1 MYDYVLKNGCIVDGS
16 RGEPYCADLCIRD
29 GRIAEIAPNAGE
41 GIRTIDVSGLVVTPG
56 FIDIHAHSDASPL
69 VGYLVESKLAQGVT
83 TEICGNCG
91 ISLLPTEP
99 GCEAAVQEYF
109 SSELEL
115 PLNGKQI
122 TMPSMP
128 EYVRTVR
135 NSGTALN
142 VGMLVGHGTLRLS
155 VMGFVDR
162 APTAQE
168 LERMKALLDREL
180 SAGAMGMSLGL
191 IYPPSAYG
199 TTDELTELA
208 KVVKKHDAILA
219 VHMRSESVRIFE
231 AVDEMLTV
239 AEKSGVHLEISH
251 LKLIGKPQW
260 GRGEELLRKI
270 RDARS
275 HGIHVTCDQYPYT
288 ASSTALT
295 ALMPN
300 WSHAGGNE
308 EMLRRLC
315 EREGTLCEEM
325 AQEME
330 NRGGP
335 DAILITSTHGS
346 HPEYEGKTVRELAQE
361 FDLSPLDTVVRILIA
376 CKVSVACVFF
386 CINEEDML
394 AIMAEPFVC
403 VGSDGYSFSYD
414 AQYTKTVPHPRSFAT
429 FPQFFQIVRE
439 KQLMPLQ
446 DAVYKATALPAQ
458 ILGLHDR
465 GQLKK
470 GMAADITVWDAKR
483 IASRSTYLDSKLRP
497 VGIPYVFVGGKLA
510 YCEDRTVDFHSGTV
524 LRHR

>member
-1 MYDYVLKNGCIVDGS
+1 MYDYVLKNGWIVDGG
-16 RGEPYCADLCIRD
+16 RGEPYRADLCIRD
-29 GRIAEIAPNAGE
+29 GLIAEITRNAPE
-41 GIRTIDVSGLVVTPG
+41 GKETIDVSGLIVSPG

-69 VGYLVESKLAQGVT
+69 VGYPVESKLAQGVT

-91 ISLLPTEP
+91 ISLLPAEP

-109 SSELEL
+109 SSELEM

-122 TMPSMP
+122 AMPSMGA
-128 EYVRTVR
+128 YADAVRHC
-135 NSGTALN
+135 GTALN

-162 APTAQE
+162 PPAAHE
-168 LERMKALLDREL
+168 MERMKALLDREL

-199 TTDELTELA
+199 TTDELIELV
-208 KVVKKHDAILA
+208 KVVKRHDAVLA
-219 VHMRSESVRIFE
+219 VHMRSESVHIFE
-231 AVDEMLTV
+231 AVDEMLAV

-260 GRGEELLRKI
+260 GRGRELLQKI
-270 RDARS
+270 RAARAR
-275 HGIHVTCDQYPYT
+275 GVDVTCDQYPYT

-308 EMLRRLC
+308 EMLRRLR

-325 AQEME
+325 EQEME

-335 DAILITSTHGS
+335 DTIMITSTHGR
-346 HPEYEGKTVRELAQE
+346 HPEYEGKTIGELAKE
-361 FDLSPLDTVVRILIA
+361 FSLTPLDMIIRILLE
-376 CKVSVACVFF
+376 CEVSAACVFF
-386 CINEEDML
+386 CISEEDML
-394 AIMAEPFVC
+394 AIMVEPYIC

-414 AQYTKTVPHPRSFAT
+414 ARYTKTNPHPRSFAT
-429 FPQFFQIVRE
+429 FPQFFQTVRE
-439 KQLMPLQ
+439 KQLMPIQ

-458 ILGLHDR
+458 ILGLRNR
-465 GQLKK
+465 GELKK
-470 GMAADITVWDAKR
+470 GMAADITVFDSER
-483 IASRSTYLDSKLRP
+483 IASRSTYLASKVRP
-497 VGIPYVFVGGKLA
+497 AGIPYVFVGGKLA
-510 YCEDRTVDFHSGTV
+510 YRDGQTVDFRSGSV
-524 LRHR
+524 LLH

>member
-1 MYDYVLKNGCIVDGS
+1 MYDYVLKNGWIVDGG
-16 RGEPYCADLCIRD
+16 RGEPYRADLCIKD
-29 GRIAEIAPNAGE
+29 GRIAEITQAAPEGGE
-41 GIRTIDVSGLVVTPG
+41 TIDVSGLIVSPG

-69 VGYLVESKLAQGVT
+69 VGYPVESKLAQGVT

-91 ISLLPTEP
+91 ISLLPTER
-99 GCEAAVQEYF
+99 GCEASVQEYF
-109 SSELEL
+109 SSELEM

-122 TMPSMP
+122 AMSSMGA
-128 EYVRTVR
+128 YADAVQR
-135 NSGTALN
+135 SGTALN

-162 APTAQE
+162 PPTAQE
-168 LERMKALLDREL
+168 MEQMKALLDREL

-199 TTDELTELA
+199 TTEELIELA

-219 VHMRSESVRIFE
+219 VHMRSESVHIFE
-231 AVDEMLTV
+231 AVDEMLAV

-260 GRGEELLRKI
+260 GRAKELISKI
-270 RDARS
+270 RVAQT
-275 HGIHVTCDQYPYT
+275 HGVRVTCDQYPYT

-308 EMLRRLC
+308 EMLRRLR

-325 AQEME
+325 EQEME

-346 HPEYEGKTVRELAQE
+346 HSEYEGKTISDLAKE
-361 FDLSPLDTVVRILIA
+361 FSITPLDTVIRILLE

-386 CINEEDML
+386 CISEEDML
-394 AIMAEPFVC
+394 DIMAEPFIC

-414 AQYTKTVPHPRSFAT
+414 ERYTKTNPHPRSFAT
-429 FPQFFQIVRE
+429 FPQFFQTVRE
-439 KQLMPLQ
+439 KQLMSIQ

-470 GMAADITVWDAKR
+470 GMAADITVFDKDQ
-483 IASRSTYLDSKLRP
+483 IVSRSTYLDPKVRP

-510 YCEDRTVDFHSGTV
+510 YCNDRTVDFRSGRV
-524 LRHR
+524 LLHL